1 MAFKIGT
8 LAQRVGT
15 TAPTIRY
22 YEEIGLL
29 PRAERRENGQRSYGN
44 DATERLTFI
53 RRCREF
59 GFSIE
64 EVRTL
69 INLMQDRKRSC
80 VEARDLAIVHL
91 ALGEPLTGNTG
102 ENFESHKPVHESSA
116 PPRARLSH
124 EEPPLQGS
132 LPAGWLAFTGRES
145 NPQDRY
151 KRAYRH

>member
-8 LAQRVGT
+8 LARRVGT

-53 RRCREF
+53 RRCREV

-80 VEARDLAIVHL
+80 V
-91 ALGEPLTGNTG
+91 
-102 ENFESHKPVHESSA
+102 
-116 PPRARLSH
+116 
-124 EEPPLQGS
+124 
-132 LPAGWLAFTGRES
+132 
-145 NPQDRY
+145 
-151 KRAYRH
+151 

>member
-8 LAQRVGT
+8 LARRVGT

-91 ALGEPLTGNTG
+91 ASVRAKLSELKKLEKSIAGLV
-102 ENFESHKPVHESSA
+102 ESCEISCFGGPAPDCVLLEDLAASA
-116 PPRARLSH
+116 ASPSGALERRSK
-124 EEPPLQGS
+124 EK
-132 LPAGWLAFTGRES
+132 TR
-145 NPQDRY
+145 
-151 KRAYRH
+151 